1 MLTLF
6 KGLSLLAQVGVV
18 VGAIAAVFAVYK
30 LWELKNYNEGRARE
44 RAVIERQNQE
54 AIGDAQKNSSVRAT
68 CVDAF
73 GVDAWD
79 VTRGVCNQ

>member
-1 MLTLF
+1 MLALFRGLTL
-6 KGLSLLAQVGVV
+6 LARVGVV
-18 VGAIAAVFAVYK
+18 VATVAAVFGVYK
-30 LWELKNYNEGRARE
+30 LWELKNFNEGRAKE

-54 AIGDAQKNSSVRAT
+54 AIGEANKNSTVRAT

-79 VTRGVCNQ
+79 VTRGMCNQ